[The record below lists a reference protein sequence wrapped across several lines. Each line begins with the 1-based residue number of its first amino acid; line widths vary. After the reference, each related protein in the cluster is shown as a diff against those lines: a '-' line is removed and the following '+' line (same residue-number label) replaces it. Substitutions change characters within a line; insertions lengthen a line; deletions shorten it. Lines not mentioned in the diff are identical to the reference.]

1 MKDLEKLK
9 IEQVELKEKLL
20 RLIDFMQ
27 SEEFSTLDSTEKGL
41 LASQRA
47 GMEVYL
53 NALTQ
58 RIYGPNEARMETM
71 LPILLMSMMGSPFCS
86 SSQQMPP
93 SPESLVSQQAKD
105 SDSQPLQTS

>member
-1 MKDLEKLK
+1 MKNLEKLK

-20 RLIDFMQ
+20 RLIDFMH
-27 SEEFSTLDSTEKGL
+27 SEEYSTLDETEKGL

-58 RIYGPNEARMETM
+58 RIYGLNEARVETM
-71 LPILLMSMMGSPFCS
+71 LPIMMMSLLGSPFGIRS
-86 SSQQMPP
+86 SMPT
-93 SPESLVSQQAKD
+93 SPESLVGHQTEA
-105 SDSQPLQTS
+105 SDKKLG